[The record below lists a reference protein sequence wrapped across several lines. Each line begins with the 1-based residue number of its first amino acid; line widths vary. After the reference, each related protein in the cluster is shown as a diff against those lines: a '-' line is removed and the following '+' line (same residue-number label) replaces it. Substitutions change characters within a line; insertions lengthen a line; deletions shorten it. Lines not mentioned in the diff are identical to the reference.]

1 MEDEAI
7 CGRAFVGSLVSRQ
20 KAAAVRDLSISG
32 GRVLLALAMAVCSMG
47 PLMRACCSGLYLLI
61 GMSSSP

>member
-47 PLMRACCSGLYLLI
+47 PLMRAFVRYWLFA
-61 GMSSSP
+61 P